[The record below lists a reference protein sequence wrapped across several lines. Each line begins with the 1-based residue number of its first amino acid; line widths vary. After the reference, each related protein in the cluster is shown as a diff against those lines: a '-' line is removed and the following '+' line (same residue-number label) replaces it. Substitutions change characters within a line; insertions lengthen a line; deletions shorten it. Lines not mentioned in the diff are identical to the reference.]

1 MTLTERMVMR
11 MKKQQDKAGS
21 NMHHEGMDRSK
32 FLKNLGLA
40 AIGAAG
46 LGTMLSSPVSAAEN
60 KKGKYI
66 IVITYGG
73 NNPNRA
79 IWALL
84 MADTIQKKN
93 LGDVFVWMTIEG
105 AELGRKGVPEKII
118 SPIFQTFGT
127 AMEIMDRVRKNGCKF
142 GVCPPC
148 ADYFGA
154 KGEAKYDWVELQGGD
169 WLMKNIQDAWVV
181 WF

>member
-1 MTLTERMVMR
+1 MSQEHREEKDGEELSRH
-11 MKKQQDKAGS
+11 D
-21 NMHHEGMDRSK
+21 
-32 FLKNLGLA
+32 FLKAVGT
-40 AIGAAG
+40 AG
-46 LGTMLSSPVSAAEN
+46 LGMAGLGAMMSAPAEAEVAKEG
-60 KKGKYI
+60 KKGKYV
-66 IVITYGG
+66 IVITHGG

-84 MADTIQKKN
+84 MADTIQKKGM
-93 LGDVFVWMTIEG
+93 GDVCVWMTIEG
-105 AELGRKGVPEKII
+105 ADLCRKGVPDRIV
-118 SPIFQTFGT
+118 SPIFQKFGN
-127 AMEIMDRVRKNGCKF
+127 AMEIMERVQKKGGKF

-154 KGEAKYDWVELQGGD
+154 KGSEKFDWIELQGGD